1 MSFWFI
7 FGLHLGRFFHIF
19 STSFSLLV
27 YCGLTCNVCPI
38 VLASFL
44 GAPSPI
50 RILLEDSYGF
60 RTCIFL
66 RNLLFP
72 SESLSKNSEAWLL
85 FRIVFSCILIV
96 FPASVLAM
104 FFPSKFDG
112 KWHKKRYHLGCP
124 KSDFRYTFSLL
135 CAGESRGA
143 PTAAQNLHMRAPTTA
158 QACQK
163 RSKSLETDASASQ
176 NRPAIV
182 IFQHMFKVVCISSQ
196 KYSSTSKNR

>member
-1 MSFWFI
+1 MVSEALRLSKYDHSLVHFLDKFRGRWATPRTIDYLLANDFRGRWAPPSTISFWFI

-72 SESLSKNSEAWLL
+72 FGSLSKN
-85 FRIVFSCILIV
+85 
-96 FPASVLAM
+96 
-104 FFPSKFDG
+104 
-112 KWHKKRYHLGCP
+112 
-124 KSDFRYTFSLL
+124 
-135 CAGESRGA
+135 
-143 PTAAQNLHMRAPTTA
+143 N
-158 QACQK
+158 QA
-163 RSKSLETDASASQ
+163 
-176 NRPAIV
+176 
-182 IFQHMFKVVCISSQ
+182 
-196 KYSSTSKNR
+196 